1 MPNSNF
7 LFSLIQSACFGC
19 LFAHFGLLF
28 GNANSSSNSSSRM
41 SYSSASSGSSGSS
54 GSGSLWTQATPA
66 NDNSQRARLQA
77 LLKKHLT
84 AERAKANGGIEAYHQ
99 RQFIGRLED
108 IVQRW
113 MVEAVFALHRL
124 ADLQLTEA
132 VEEAMISTLQADLD
146 RHFPL
151 PATAEAVHQLNELY
165 RNVPSPTANANSGT
179 SLTLATPKFH
189 RQAYLLPNG
198 ALPENATIV
207 RLHSTAL
214 RPLLTAAQEQLW
226 RLSVA
231 IYLLAPAVADSH
243 NTGLAVQRKVLKSIR
258 SLKHFIGELLLGQGW
273 LAYAQQRAAH
283 LKAIHHLPQSAE
295 ARAGYLAFERA
306 YLRFLRTSV
315 RDLASEL
322 LLLQHTIVQHLE
334 AIKAPR
340 LDHTANLAAR
350 ILN

>member
-1 MPNSNF
+1 
-7 LFSLIQSACFGC
+7 
-19 LFAHFGLLF
+19 
-28 GNANSSSNSSSRM
+28 M
-41 SYSSASSGSSGSS
+41 SYSSASSGSSAA
-54 GSGSLWTQATPA
+54 L
-66 NDNSQRARLQA
+66 RARLQA

-99 RQFIGRLED
+99 REFIGRLED

-132 VEEAMISTLQADLD
+132 VEEAMISTLQTDLD

-165 RNVPSPTANANSGT
+165 RNVPSPVNSGT

-189 RQAYLLPNG
+189 RQAYLLPTG

-207 RLHSTAL
+207 RLHSAGL
-214 RPLLTAAQEQLW
+214 RPLLTTAQEQLW

-283 LKAIHHLPQSAE
+283 LKASTTCRSRRRPGP
-295 ARAGYLAFERA
+295 GYLAFERA

>member
-1 MPNSNF
+1 
-7 LFSLIQSACFGC
+7 
-19 LFAHFGLLF
+19 
-28 GNANSSSNSSSRM
+28 M
-41 SYSSASSGSSGSS
+41 SYSSSSSGSSGSS

-99 RQFIGRLED
+99 REFIGRLED

-146 RHFPL
+146 HHFPL

-165 RNVPSPTANANSGT
+165 RNVPSST

-189 RQAYLLPNG
+189 RQAYLLPTG

-207 RLHSTAL
+207 RLHSAGL
-214 RPLLTAAQEQLW
+214 RPLLTTAQEQLW